1 MSSKPP
7 KSPLLLA
14 RCAQTAIAAAAILDV
29 FRAVAVQNRQI
40 HPSAATRHTSGSVS
54 QVFVYLMTLTVVLF
68 LVWLARS
75 RRNALALA
83 PQAKLPGGGWL
94 VGAWFVPLLNL
105 FVPRQFVLD
114 IGRASS
120 PSWNPKRDS
129 VLVNLWWAAWIGH
142 GIALTLTTEAAPGS
156 RAALAV
162 AEALMLAAAGLLCL
176 VIERITTLQ
185 SAALR
190 TPAPLSPATQA

>member
-7 KSPLLLA
+7 GSPLILA
-14 RCAQTAIAAAAILDV
+14 RCAQAAIAAAAVLDV
-29 FRAVAVQNRQI
+29 FRAVAVQNRRI
-40 HPSAATRHTSGSVS
+40 HPSAATLHTSGSVS
-54 QVFVYLMTLTVVLF
+54 QIFVYLMTLAVVLF

-83 PQAKLPGGGWL
+83 PQAALPGGGWL
-94 VGAWFVPLLNL
+94 IGAWLIPVVNL
-105 FVPRQFVLD
+105 FVPRRFVLG

-120 PSWNPKRDS
+120 PAWNPGRDS
-129 VLVNLWWAAWIGH
+129 ALVNLWWAAWVGH
-142 GIALTLTTEAAPGS
+142 GIALTLTTQAAPGS

-162 AEALMLAAAGLLCL
+162 TEALMLAAGGLLCL

-185 SAALR
+185 GAAFAA
-190 TPAPLSPATQA
+190 PAPSSPVAQA